1 MDKRYGMLIEA
12 LDGTVKDLRRLVK
25 PLDDAA
31 ALKHKSASDWCV
43 KDVIAHLTDIE
54 PKMRARFA
62 RIVEQDNPHEPYI
75 NPDPTTHNLS
85 ATVADLIAQF
95 ETERANTTRFLGG
108 LTQAQ
113 WLRTCTHE
121 MFGETRL
128 RKQVEIMIGHDNE
141 HLAQIVD
148 IREWLDEHAADQR

>member
-1 MDKRYGMLIEA
+1 MDKRYAMLIEA
-12 LDGTVKDLRRLVK
+12 LAGTVKDLRRLVK

-31 ALKHKSASDWCV
+31 ALKRESTSTWCV

-54 PKMRARFA
+54 PQMRARFM
-62 RIVEQDNPHEPYI
+62 RIVEQDNPHEPFI
-75 NPDPTTHNLS
+75 NPDPATHDLDAS
-85 ATVADLIAQF
+85 VAELIARF
-95 ETERANTTRFLGG
+95 DEARRVTTDYLNT

-121 MFGETRL
+121 TFGVTRL

-141 HLAQIVD
+141 HLAQLVD
-148 IREWLDEHAADQR
+148 IREWLDKQMA